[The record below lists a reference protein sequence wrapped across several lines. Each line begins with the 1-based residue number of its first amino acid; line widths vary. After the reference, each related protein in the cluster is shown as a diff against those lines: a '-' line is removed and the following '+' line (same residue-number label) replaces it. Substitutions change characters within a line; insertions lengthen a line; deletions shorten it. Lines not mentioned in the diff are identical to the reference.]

1 MLQRIYDSEINVD
14 IRFSPDSSFGA
25 KLGDDLNG
33 YLAEAGFTDWS
44 TPLGWFREQAV
55 HHFLASEF
63 ASFTTDKSRLVLL
76 REAHGIRSSSRRQEP
91 LGAKRSWLPKAWIE
105 SRIKKSVDQ
114 PKGSPPA

>member
-1 MLQRIYDSEINVD
+1 
-14 IRFSPDSSFGA
+14 
-25 KLGDDLNG
+25 LNG

-63 ASFTTDKSRLVLL
+63 ASFTTDKSRLVFL
-76 REAHGIRSSSRRQEP
+76 REAMGFDPPPEDKNLLEQSAPGSRR
-91 LGAKRSWLPKAWIE
+91 LGSKAAL
-105 SRIKKSVDQ
+105 KKSVDQ